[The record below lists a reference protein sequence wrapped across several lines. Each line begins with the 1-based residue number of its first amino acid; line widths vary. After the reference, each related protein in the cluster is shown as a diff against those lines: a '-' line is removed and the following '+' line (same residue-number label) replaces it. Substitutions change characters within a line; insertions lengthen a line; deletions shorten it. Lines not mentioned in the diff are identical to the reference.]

1 MIKHLFFSIVSQLLT
16 EEVSFFSTT
25 MKISLSLN
33 VSSLTT
39 SCEILSKLETTYTGE
54 YSEGTKA
61 ERVDGPERN
70 RMVPHNSAGL
80 VIHNNMA
87 LQPTTADNVD
97 CTSFDQELIWLLVLE
112 HLRYCKG
119 DS

>member
-1 MIKHLFFSIVSQLLT
+1 
-16 EEVSFFSTT
+16 
-25 MKISLSLN
+25 MKISLSLS

-39 SCEILSKLETTYTGE
+39 SWEILSKLETAYTGT

-61 ERVDGPERN
+61 QRVDRPEHK
-70 RMVPHNSAGL
+70 RMAPHNSAGL

-97 CTSFDQELIWLLVLE
+97 CTSLDQEQIWLLVLE
-112 HLRYCKG
+112 HLRHCKG
-119 DS
+119 NS